1 VERARR
7 RLAAALT
14 GIALTAAAVGGTF
27 WLTRERPAL
36 DALAE
41 VRRVVPEG
49 MLIEVEVL
57 NGTTRTGLARL
68 GTRVLRRAGF
78 DVVLYDTAPEQVDTT
93 VVIIRRGGE
102 HPARL
107 LVEAL
112 GTGRI
117 EERHDPLRLVDLTVI
132 LGPDWRPPP
141 GLMP

>member
-1 VERARR
+1 MERARR
-7 RLAAALT
+7 RLATALT
-14 GIALTAAAVGGTF
+14 AIALAAAAVGGTF
-27 WLTRERPAL
+27 WLTRERPSL
-36 DALAE
+36 DALAD

-57 NGTTRTGLARL
+57 NGTARSGLARL

-78 DVVLYDTAPEQVDTT
+78 DVVLYETAPEPVDTT
-93 VVIIRRGGE
+93 LVIIRRGGDR
-102 HPARL
+102 PARL
-107 LVEAL
+107 LVEVL

-117 EERHDPLRLVDLTVI
+117 EERPDTLRLVDLTVV